1 MKRVIKKAKIMK
13 NSTVLLWW
21 FLYQVVGI
29 LAALAIGFAGGLTFG
44 LLGLPETAGRI
55 LVGAGALV
63 ANFFT
68 YKWSVNKII
77 N

>member
-1 MKRVIKKAKIMK
+1 MK

-29 LAALAIGFAGGLTFG
+29 LAAMGFGFVGGLTFG
-44 LLGLPETAGRI
+44 LLGLPETLGMI
-55 LVGAGALV
+55 LVGAGALA
-63 ANFFT
+63 ANFFV

-77 N
+77 NS